1 MRGDQMQTIITYN
14 EHEAT
19 ESNDLLKS
27 LEIGE
32 NKVWIDLIDPSV
44 DVLENLR
51 TTLNL
56 DSKAVEQYINK
67 NKTIILN
74 VIKI

>member
-27 LEIGE
+27 LEIDG
-32 NKVWIDLIDPSV
+32 NKGRSGGGGLF
-44 DVLENLR
+44 
-51 TTLNL
+51 
-56 DSKAVEQYINK
+56 
-67 NKTIILN
+67 
-74 VIKI
+74 

>member
-1 MRGDQMQTIITYN
+1 MQTIITYN

-19 ESNDLLKS
+19 ESNDLLKG
-27 LEIGE
+27 LEIGG
-32 NKVWIDLIDPSV
+32 NKVWIDLIDPSA

-56 DSKAVEQYINK
+56 NSKAVEQYINK
-67 NKTIILN
+67 NKN
-74 VIKI
+74 HRSEY